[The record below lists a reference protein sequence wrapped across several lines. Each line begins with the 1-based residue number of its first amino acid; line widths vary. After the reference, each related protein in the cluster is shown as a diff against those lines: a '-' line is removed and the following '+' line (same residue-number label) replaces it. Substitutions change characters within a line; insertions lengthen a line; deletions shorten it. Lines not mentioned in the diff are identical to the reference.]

1 MMKSLRAFGI
11 GIFLAGAAFGVQ
23 NFVVDKHDDKPVK
36 QQKVAANNDKLAAA
50 QQQNEKLVV
59 QVETLEKKLK
69 AQQEKTKKA
78 TEQAKAA
85 KEKAEKTATTKEQTA
100 KTTAP
105 ATPTTTKP
113 TTTPANG
120 NYNLTITSAMGS
132 TEISNQLQKAGV
144 ISNAREFEQY
154 IISHNK
160 ATSLQNGTFHL
171 KKGMSYDDIL
181 TQIAK

>member
-23 NFVVDKHDDKPVK
+23 NFVVDKNDDKPVK
-36 QQKVAANNDKLAAA
+36 QQKVAANDDKLAAA
-50 QQQNEKLVV
+50 QQQNKKLVA

-85 KEKAEKTATTKEQTA
+85 KEKAATTKEQTA

-105 ATPTTTKP
+105 VTPTTTKP
-113 TTTPANG
+113 TTTQANA

-181 TQIAK
+181 KQIAK